1 MKRKSLC
8 FTLCLL
14 LIFGQVS
21 AIFAQQTQ
29 LSKEDREQMRQT
41 AAERQIVRRKV
52 EIEKLPLCDRYIVKM
67 KAQGSVLAANSG
79 FGVSVEE
86 AVSAAKRAADMKV
99 QKVLAEK
106 QVTDTELFS
115 MNETPTYFA
124 EEIPQSLTSVVLTE
138 KDIKK
143 SKGKIFLRYYGM
155 NDNYKGYVEINN

>member
-1 MKRKSLC
+1 MLTFNFWTS
-8 FTLCLL
+8 FDY
-14 LIFGQVS
+14 I
-21 AIFAQQTQ
+21 AQQTQ

-41 AAERQIVRRKV
+41 AAERQIVRRKAEI

-67 KAQGSVLAANSG
+67 KAQGNVLAANSG

-124 EEIPQSLTSVVLTE
+124 EKIPQSLTSVVLTE

-143 SKGKIFLRYYGM
+143 SKGKIFLRYAKGM
-155 NDNYKGYVEINN
+155 TTSDIEADIKDI